1 MNKKQLG
8 LEGEAEDELPEW
20 EVVVEEPFS
29 DEVVCKAVEKWLGG
43 RGYEFGVRM
52 IDYDGFYG
60 SVVADVESD
69 RLLGKIE
76 GIDGDIVYFMK
87 VGQTV
92 RECEQRFREAVSR
105 YKKK

>member
-1 MNKKQLG
+1 MNDCVGHAEEILVI
-8 LEGEAEDELPEW
+8 LEEEL
-20 EVVVEEPFS
+20 
-29 DEVVCKAVEKWLGG
+29 LY
-43 RGYEFGVRM
+43 GYEFGVRM

-76 GIDGDIVYFMK
+76 GIDEDIVYE
-87 VGQTV
+87 GRTV
-92 RECEQRFREAVSR
+92 RECEQRFRVSR